1 VSARLKIVQGIE
13 SNAELLEPC
22 HGKLVI
28 FDVGVVCDNFDV
40 RVEPLCCLLCYLY
53 KGKYLTKLQS
63 EDDVPGPWI
72 S

>member
-1 VSARLKIVQGIE
+1 MSARFEIVQGVE
-13 SNAELLEPC
+13 SNTKLLEPC
-22 HGKLVI
+22 HRKLVI

-53 KGKYLTKLQS
+53 IGKYLTKLRLK
-63 EDDVPGPWI
+63 DDVLRPWI